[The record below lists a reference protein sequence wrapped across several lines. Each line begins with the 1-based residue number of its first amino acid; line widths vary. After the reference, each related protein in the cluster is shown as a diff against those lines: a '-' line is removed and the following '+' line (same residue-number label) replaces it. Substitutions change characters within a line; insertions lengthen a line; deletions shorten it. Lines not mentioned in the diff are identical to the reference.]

1 MADVPRRRALLAA
14 ASGIAALAGCAGS
27 ETASNSYPTR
37 ERPIDGYELEKAR
50 DEAGDALVAA
60 GDALPSPSTDEPA
73 RQRRGARRVL
83 VADDDLAELTFAETD
98 PGEALRSFCEA
109 TDFDA
114 ASVYL
119 LAMPVMACREIRFR
133 SVSVEPDDAAEGDLH
148 PYAQFCEA
156 YRPADAACAPDE
168 FHTVGFAIRLP
179 VAADRS
185 TGSGRGMSGSCR
197 RRGRPAVFNSSA
209 TESGGDDA

>member
-1 MADVPRRRALLAA
+1 M
-14 ASGIAALAGCAGS
+14 
-27 ETASNSYPTR
+27 
-37 ERPIDGYELEKAR
+37 
-50 DEAGDALVAA
+50 
-60 GDALPSPSTDEPA
+60 
-73 RQRRGARRVL
+73 L

-168 FHTVGFAIRLP
+168 FHTVGFAIPPP
-179 VAADRS
+179 VAAGRS
-185 TGSGRGMSGSCR
+185 TRGGGRLSGSRR
-197 RRGRPAVFNSSA
+197 RRGRPPGFTSPGRQA
-209 TESGGDDA
+209 GGDGT